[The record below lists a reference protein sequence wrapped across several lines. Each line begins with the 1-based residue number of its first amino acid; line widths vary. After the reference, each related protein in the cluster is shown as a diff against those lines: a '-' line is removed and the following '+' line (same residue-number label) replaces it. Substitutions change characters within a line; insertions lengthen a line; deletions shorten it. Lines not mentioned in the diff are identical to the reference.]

1 MAQDISK
8 PTEGWHLRK
17 RYYLEV
23 LKKPTQCIFCETI
36 ADWRWELVD
45 TSGRTTQW
53 YYICKIHT
61 ARLCVSTDDPKILV
75 RNERVVPCPKSITRA
90 ELVDYLGLCHYI
102 PAAKGLRSIVHKN
115 FSEFSHIELML
126 QLREVEVVNRS
137 EHFSGFS
144 LRDHFVK
151 ATLLGDGHWEAVLK
165 IGETGRTRIV
175 RSASSEVPHPQP
187 PTT

>member
-1 MAQDISK
+1 MTHDISNTTK
-8 PTEGWHLRK
+8 GWHLRK

-45 TSGRTTQW
+45 ASGRTTQW
-53 YYICKIHT
+53 YHICKIHT
-61 ARLCVSTDDPKILV
+61 ARLCVSTDDPMQLV
-75 RNERVVPCPKSITRA
+75 RNERVIPCPKSITRD
-90 ELVDYLGLCHYI
+90 ELREYLGLCHYI

-144 LRDHFVK
+144 VRDHFVK
-151 ATLLGDGHWEAVLK
+151 VTLLEDGRWEAVLK

-175 RSASSEVPHPQP
+175 RSIAQP
-187 PTT
+187 STNSKET